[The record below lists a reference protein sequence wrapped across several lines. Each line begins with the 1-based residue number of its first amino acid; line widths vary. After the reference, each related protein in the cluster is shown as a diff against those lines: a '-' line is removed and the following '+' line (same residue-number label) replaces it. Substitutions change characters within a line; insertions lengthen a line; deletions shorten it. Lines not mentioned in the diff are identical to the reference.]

1 MGMFCLI
8 NEMNNFFSFLSL
20 SFLTES
26 CSFCMVGIASHADV
40 LRASDGPKERL
51 RACVR
56 ACVGGEGAKVVND
69 CIKLMMS
76 QGTWMV
82 RVRTE
87 KTKESESYKSFIY

>member
-26 CSFCMVGIASHADV
+26 RSFCMVGIASHADV
-40 LRASDGPKERL
+40 LRASDGPKERF
-51 RACVR
+51 RGG
-56 ACVGGEGAKVVND
+56 GGEGAKVVND